1 MEGTGDRRR
10 GGAGSGAT
18 ALSQP
23 PREAADGRLQ
33 AAVGAG
39 GLERPGDIH
48 TSSSGQQLHPQLA
61 PHGLVLQPEG
71 LDWKLRLRLPFPC
84 IFPPGLPAPQP
95 HARSHPHCHSHAPQ
109 HLWQPPPSPHTTKQS
124 LASRTCH
131 PHRTLASGTTDSS
144 RGELTARTLPVPQ
157 AQAPFLPRVTM
168 AACLPPSLA
177 ARCSRAAQFWPT
189 QSAVQGRDLLPSLLQ
204 RLSRAEPGRQAAAR
218 MDGRESQD
226 GKSLGPGSREL

>member
-84 IFPPGLPAPQP
+84 ISPTWTARPPAPRTITPPLPQP
-95 HARSHPHCHSHAPQ
+95 CTPAPVATATLAPHHEAVLGIA
-109 HLWQPPPSPHTTKQS
+109 HLPPPSHT
-124 LASRTCH
+124 RFGY
-131 PHRTLASGTTDSS
+131 HRL
-144 RGELTARTLPVPQ
+144 LTR
-157 AQAPFLPRVTM
+157 
-168 AACLPPSLA
+168 
-177 ARCSRAAQFWPT
+177 
-189 QSAVQGRDLLPSLLQ
+189 
-204 RLSRAEPGRQAAAR
+204 
-218 MDGRESQD
+218 
-226 GKSLGPGSREL
+226 

>member
-1 MEGTGDRRR
+1 MAGTGDRRR

-84 IFPPGLPAPQP
+84 ISPPGLPAPQP

-144 RGELTARTLPVPQ
+144 RGELTAGHSRCPRPRPPSFHGKRWLPVS
-157 AQAPFLPRVTM
+157 
-168 AACLPPSLA
+168 LPPS
-177 ARCSRAAQFWPT
+177 QPGV
-189 QSAVQGRDLLPSLLQ
+189 AV
-204 RLSRAEPGRQAAAR
+204 RLSSGQRRARSKAGTCFPLSCRG
-218 MDGRESQD
+218 
-226 GKSLGPGSREL
+226 